1 MRSKLSGSARAGNRD
16 QSKTAL
22 LGIRLLRYFS
32 AACDVSMMLGYN
44 DRQAGANVIMLS
56 LVGKG

>member
-1 MRSKLSGSARAGNRD
+1 MRSKLSGSARAENRD

-44 DRQAGANVIMLS
+44 DRQAGANNA
-56 LVGKG
+56 